1 MRLVTPLK
9 AVTAALV
16 LALSAPC
23 LAAEAEFDRS
33 FLSDYSKLQPR
44 PVERGTELV
53 YIPAGVIERLA
64 KYNGVM
70 VDQPEVLISPKSDYK
85 GAKPA
90 DLLAVAD
97 LMRDS
102 LKQRLSKGG
111 YNVVEAPG
119 EGIIYIRLALTDLQL
134 KKKKRGLLGYT
145 PVGAV
150 VKLGTDAIKDMM
162 EKYDIMN
169 MAIQAELTDSQ
180 TNEVLAAV
188 VAARGGGE
196 KPVRM
201 DFDQLNADMA
211 DFGSRLRCRLDNAR
225 VPADQQ
231 IDCLDAKA
239 RQAREAATGKS

>member
-1 MRLVTPLK
+1 MCAVKSLRMLAVALGLLGPL
-9 AVTAALV
+9 LG
-16 LALSAPC
+16 
-23 LAAEAEFDRS
+23 LAADPDFDRS
-33 FLSDYSKLQPR
+33 FLTDYSKLQSR
-44 PVERGTELV
+44 PTERGAEFV

-111 YNVVEAPG
+111 YNVVETPG
-119 EGIIYIRLALTDLQL
+119 EGIIYIRLALTDLEL
-134 KKKKRGLLGYT
+134 KKKKRGLLAYT
-145 PVGAV
+145 PIGAV
-150 VKLGTDAIKDMM
+150 VKVGADAIKDMM

-180 TNEVLAAV
+180 SNEPLAAV
-188 VAARGGGE
+188 VAVRGGE
-196 KPVRM
+196 DKPVRM
-201 DFDQLNADMA
+201 DFDQLDADMA
-211 DFGSRLRCRLDNAR
+211 DFSSRLRCRLDNAR

-231 IDCLDAKA
+231 IDCLDRKA
-239 RQAREAATGKS
+239 RQAREQAAGKT